1 LKTHDDKIEN
11 VVNSS
16 KMDIPM
22 LEWIDEDS
30 KAENFTLVLSKIKK
44 KKKTNSY
51 ESGKSSEGGDV
62 RRSKR
67 TAPQIGSGIYKLGVY
82 DDMSILELQRA

>member
-1 LKTHDDKIEN
+1 LKTPDDKIEN

-44 KKKTNSY
+44 KKKQTPMKVENLVKV
-51 ESGKSSEGGDV
+51 EMLEGA
-62 RRSKR
+62 K
-67 TAPQIGSGIYKLGVY
+67 
-82 DDMSILELQRA
+82 ELLPK